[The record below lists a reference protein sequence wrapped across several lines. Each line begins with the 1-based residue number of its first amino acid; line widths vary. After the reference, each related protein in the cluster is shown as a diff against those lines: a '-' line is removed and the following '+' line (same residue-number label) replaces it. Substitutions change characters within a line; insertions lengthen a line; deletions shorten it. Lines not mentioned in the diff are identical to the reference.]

1 VIAWLAMPEVAAG
14 RLLFASLRTASA
26 LALLPGIGAM
36 LVPLRVRIGLG
47 GAIGVFVLAAVPIA
61 VPPDLFS
68 AAGLVAVAGEVLIGA
83 MAGVMLQVAFAGAAI
98 AGEVV
103 AQSMGLGFAT
113 ILDPGGMTS
122 PVIATLLGLV
132 AWLTFFALDGHLR
145 LFELLIRSYRTV
157 PPGSDPLALALAGR
171 VAGFGSLAFASGLM
185 LALPVAAVL
194 LLVNLLLAVAAR
206 SAPQLNLFAIG
217 FPVLMTAGIAALVV
231 AMPAMTATMATAIA
245 AAQDQLARVLLG

>member
-1 VIAWLAMPEVAAG
+1 MIAAWFAAPEAEAG

-36 LVPLRVRIGLG
+36 LVPLRVRIGVG
-47 GAIGVFVLAAVPIA
+47 GAIGMFIIGAVPIV
-61 VPPDLFS
+61 VPADLFS
-68 AAGLVAVAGEVLIGA
+68 AAGLIAVAGEILIGA
-83 MAGVMLQVAFAGAAI
+83 IAGVMLQVAFAGAAI

-132 AWLTFFALDGHLR
+132 SWLVFFALDGHLR
-145 LFELLIRSYRTV
+145 LFEVLVTSYRSL
-157 PPGSDPLALALAGR
+157 PPGSNPLALAGR
-171 VAGFGSLAFASGLM
+171 VAGFGALAFGSGLM
-185 LALPVAAVL
+185 LALPVASVL
-194 LLVNLLLAVAAR
+194 LMVNLLLAIAAR

-217 FPVLMTAGIAALVV
+217 FPVLMAAGIVALAI
-231 AMPAMTATMATAIA
+231 AMSAMTETMAGAIA
-245 AAQDQLARVLLG
+245 EMQDGLRGVLLG

>member
-157 PPGSDPLALALAGR
+157 PPGSDPLALAGR

>member
-1 VIAWLAMPEVAAG
+1 MTAWLAAPEVEAG

-47 GAIGVFVLAAVPIA
+47 GAIGVFILGSVPIV
-61 VPPDLFS
+61 VPTDLFS
-68 AAGLVAVAGEVLIGA
+68 AAGLLAVAGEIMIGA
-83 MAGVMLQVAFAGAAI
+83 IAGVMLQVAFAGSAI

-132 AWLTFFALDGHLR
+132 TWLMFFTFDGHLR
-145 LFELLIRSYRTV
+145 LFELLIASYRTL
-157 PPGSDPLALALAGR
+157 PPGSNPLALAGR
-171 VAGFGSLAFASGLM
+171 VADFGALAFTSGLL

-194 LLVNLLLAVAAR
+194 LMVNLLLAVAAR

-217 FPVLMTAGIAALVV
+217 FPVLMTAGIVALAV
-231 AMPAMTATMATAIA
+231 AMPAMTETIAGTIA
-245 AAQDQLARVLLG
+245 AFEDRLRSVFLG